1 MQDVAGAL
9 QSDDRS
15 SKTHVGR
22 PIATPLQPR
31 AQDKLSVFISYSRD
45 DLDFADQLFAALDL
59 HEFDCTLD
67 RHGISGGEDWKKRL
81 GDLLRNADT
90 IVFVL
95 SPSSAKS
102 EICGWEVE
110 EATRLGKRI
119 IPVNCGPLDGH
130 APPPR
135 LRQLNY
141 IYFYPEPKAPGSGFG
156 TGLQRLVSALNTD
169 LDWQREHTRLL
180 QRAMEWEAGGKPA
193 NRLLSGAD
201 IAAAKA
207 WASRRPLDAAEL
219 TTEHRDFIRA
229 SEQEGEAR
237 TNAQHRQLATM
248 AIAQEERAKAL
259 TQAEEALKH
268 AAEAQRLRARARIIA
283 FAVVSVL
290 GVIAGFLGIRAEQQK
305 QRVVSILDTSS
316 DLIYILSNRTTF
328 NEEENKKAV
337 AECRIGA
344 EFGNSS
350 AMRNMATAYKNG
362 GSVWP

>member
-1 MQDVAGAL
+1 
-9 QSDDRS
+9 
-15 SKTHVGR
+15 VGK
-22 PIATPLQPR
+22 PIAAHHDAD

-59 HEFDCTLD
+59 YSFDCTLD

-90 IVFVL
+90 VVFVL

-110 EATRLGKRI
+110 EAARLGKRI
-119 IPVNCGPLDGH
+119 IPVNCRPLEGH
-130 APPPR
+130 SPPPR

-180 QRAMEWEAGGKPA
+180 QRAMEWEAGGKPT

-207 WASRRPLDAAEL
+207 WVAGRPVDAAEV
-219 TTEHRDFIRA
+219 TTEHLDFIRA
-229 SEQEGEAR
+229 SEQEEEAR
-237 TNAQHRQLATM
+237 ANAQVRQLAAM

-259 TQAEEALKH
+259 TQAEEALAR
-268 AAEAQRLRARARIIA
+268 AAEAQRLRARARTIA
-283 FAVVSVL
+283 LAVVSVL
-290 GVIAGFLGIRAEQQK
+290 GVTAGLLGIRAEQQK
-305 QRVVSILDTSS
+305 QRVISMLDTSS
-316 DLIYILSNRTTF
+316 DLIYMVSSLTF
-328 NEEENKKAV
+328 S
-337 AECRIGA
+337 R
-344 EFGNSS
+344 
-350 AMRNMATAYKNG
+350 R
-362 GSVWP
+362 